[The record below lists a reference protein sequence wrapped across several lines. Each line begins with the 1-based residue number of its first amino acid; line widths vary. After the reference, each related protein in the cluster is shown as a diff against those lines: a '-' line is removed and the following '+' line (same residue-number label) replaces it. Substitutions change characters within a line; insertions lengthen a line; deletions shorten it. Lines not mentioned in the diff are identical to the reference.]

1 MSADEVC
8 RLLRRLPGTRTT
20 PVVVY
25 GVDVPGVQLEH
36 VVALDEK
43 STRFVKDLSVDRI
56 VQTALNAVRL

>member
-1 MSADEVC
+1 
-8 RLLRRLPGTRTT
+8 
-20 PVVVY
+20 
-25 GVDVPGVQLEH
+25 